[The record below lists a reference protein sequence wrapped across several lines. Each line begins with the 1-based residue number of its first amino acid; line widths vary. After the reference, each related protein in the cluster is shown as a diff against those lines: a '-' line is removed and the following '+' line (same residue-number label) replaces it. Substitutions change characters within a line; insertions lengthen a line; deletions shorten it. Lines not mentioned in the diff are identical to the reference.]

1 MESWPGAQGRV
12 LPAEYCDS
20 RKNMPRIAPLSAEE
34 LAESLREAASSLQT
48 IALIGNGSKR
58 LMSGPVL
65 ETDVV
70 ISTAGLR
77 RVLQYEPND
86 LTISVESGMPF
97 LELQAL
103 LAQRKQM
110 IALDP
115 PFSTQATIGGIVA
128 SNSSGPMRR
137 SFG

>member
-1 MESWPGAQGRV
+1 M
-12 LPAEYCDS
+12 S
-20 RKNMPRIAPLSAEE
+20 RLTPSSTEE
-34 LAESLREAASSLQT
+34 LAE
-48 IALIGNGSKR
+48 ALKQAGSHSRTVTVMGNDSKR
-58 LMSGPVL
+58 LMGGPIL
-65 ETDVV
+65 AADIV

-137 SFG
+137 SFGTARDLVIGMTFAMLD